1 MANRNS
7 GRGPIPERWLNCPR
21 RAGRLIHDKFLAF
34 KTPLS
39 QDFDD
44 QVPEACRFN
53 IDFLFNSAKGN
64 KWKLGLWIDLTNTS
78 RFYDRQDIESYG
90 CKYLKLP
97 CRGHGE
103 TPDEQTTRAFVEIC
117 KQFIKQHPLEII
129 GVHCTHGFNRTGF
142 LIISYMVE
150 IEDNSLDA
158 AMAKF
163 SVARPPGIYKNDYI
177 EELYKRYEEGE
188 TPPPPPPRPDWCYE
202 YDNENDDDDDDNGIN
217 NDNDDCDDDNGVN
230 GGGSNPPP
238 AKRRKSEFKHKNP
251 VFMIGVPGVSPVTD
265 GSKLSHVQK
274 RVQDICK
281 WTKTGFPG
289 SQPVSMGRINI
300 TLLQNKPYRVSW
312 KADGTRYMLMIQ
324 ANGESFFI
332 DRDNSVF
339 KIDVIKFPHYKE
351 THRLLYDTLLD
362 GEMVIDRAD
371 GKEYPRYLAY
381 DIIMYDNKDVSKLGF
396 YPDRYNII
404 KYEVMAG
411 RHRAIS
417 ERKLIR
423 EKEPFSIRL
432 KEFWPVMQADRL
444 LSDKFSQQLGHEPDG
459 LIFQPSKEPYCPGPS
474 DGVLKWKPSSLNSV
488 DFKLKIVME
497 GGVGIV
503 SKKVGQLFVGS
514 QSMPFAQIK
523 INKTIKELDNKIIEC
538 KYDNGQWIFMR
549 ERTDKSF
556 PNSYDTAM
564 SVCKT
569 IRDPITTEF
578 LLNFIRE
585 KGFVD
590 DSDLMPPPA
599 KLQSNSS
606 SSKYVHHNQRR

>member
-1 MANRNS
+1 MSNRNS
-7 GRGPIPERWLNCPR
+7 GKGPIPERWLNCPR
-21 RAGRLIHDKFLAF
+21 RAEYLIHDKFLAF

-44 QVPEACRFN
+44 EVSEACRFSV
-53 IDFLFNSAKGN
+53 DFLFNSAKEN

-78 RFYDRQDIESYG
+78 RFYDKKDVESYG

-103 TPDEQTTRAFVEIC
+103 TPDVQTTRAFIEEC
-117 KQFIKQHPLEII
+117 KQFISQHPLEII

-142 LIISYMVE
+142 LIISYLVE
-150 IEDNSLDA
+150 NGDNSLDA

-163 SVARPPGIYKNDYI
+163 SVARPLGIYKNDYI
-177 EELYKRYEEGE
+177 EELYKRYEEGK
-188 TPPPPPPRPDWCYE
+188 TPPPPPPRPDWCFE
-202 YDNENDDDDDDNGIN
+202 YDNNDDDDDNGFNSGGN
-217 NDNDDCDDDNGVN
+217 N
-230 GGGSNPPP
+230 SPP
-238 AKRRKSEFKHKNP
+238 AKRRKTEFKHKNP
-251 VFMIGVPGVSPVTD
+251 VFMRGVTGVSSVTD
-265 GSKLSHVQK
+265 RLNLSHVQK

-281 WTKTGFPG
+281 WTKSGFPG
-289 SQPVSMGRINI
+289 SQPVSMGRDNI
-300 TLLQNKPYRVSW
+300 KLLQDIPYRVSW
-312 KADGTRYMLMIQ
+312 KADGTRYMLLIQ

-362 GEMVIDRAD
+362 GEMVIDHVG

-381 DIIMYDNKDVSKLGF
+381 DIIMYDNIDVSKLGF

-404 KYEVMAG
+404 KYKVMAG

-474 DGVLKWKPSSLNSV
+474 SEVLKWKPPSLNSV
-488 DFKLKIVME
+488 DFKLKIVRE
-497 GGVGIV
+497 SGLGIV
-503 SKKVGQLFVGS
+503 PKKVGQLFVGS
-514 QSMPFAQIK
+514 LSTPFTQIK
-523 INKTIKELDNKIIEC
+523 INKTVKELDNKIIEC
-538 KYDNGQWIFMR
+538 KYENGQWVFMR

-564 SVCKT
+564 SVWET
-569 IRDPITTEF
+569 IRDPITTEY
-578 LLNFIRE
+578 LLDFIRQQ
-585 KGFVD
+585 GFVD
-590 DSDLMPPPA
+590 DSDLMPLPA